1 MKKIKNI
8 FWIAICLVLNSPV
21 IVFGQVGDKQTNS
34 GVTLPNPLSENCLTA
49 LISKLLVLVTYIGGI
64 VAVFFI
70 IYAGFLFVMAQ
81 GNEEGL
87 KKAKNTLLYTVIG
100 VAIILGANAIQIMLT
115 GTLTSLGVTN
125 VPSAV
130 ICNPAT
136 P

>member
-1 MKKIKNI
+1 MKKIKNV
-8 FWIAICLVLNSPV
+8 FYLVFNLGYLFPAIVLAQ
-21 IVFGQVGDKQTNS
+21 GVG
-34 GVTLPNPLSENCLTA
+34 GLPNPLSENCLTA

-87 KKAKNTLLYTVIG
+87 KTAKKTLLYTVIG
-100 VAIILGANAIQIMLT
+100 VGIILGANAIQIMLT

-136 P
+136 STTAPN